1 MDRVTSCPKCGT
13 APRPAARFCDS
24 CGAALPVPSH
34 RAEYKHATI
43 LFVDVVRSMDI
54 ASQAGAE
61 RLREIMTQLVNTCVD
76 IVTSY
81 EGIVDAFTGDGI
93 MALFGTPVALE
104 DHAQR
109 ACLAALRI
117 QEAAAE
123 MSAHTVETDGF
134 ALMLR
139 VGINSGE
146 IVAGES
152 GITAMGYTV
161 TGAHVGFAQRMESAA
176 APGGVLVSES
186 TAQLVEHVVELGDR
200 ELFQIK
206 GFRDKVPARRLVG
219 RSSARGRQ
227 HESALVGREDEVGRL
242 RGLLDGAIDAR
253 AAAVSIVGPAGI
265 GKSRL
270 ARELAYMARERAVDV
285 VVAHCESHARRIPFH
300 AGTGF
305 LRAILGLA
313 SLQADASRARL
324 RVIFGGAD
332 PSDVSLLEDLLGIG
346 DVRADLAEVSPDAR
360 RRRLTTLIEQYLTAR
375 AAPAL
380 YIVED
385 VHWIDDSSEAL
396 LADVVGLL
404 AATPTLVVLTYRPE
418 YRGILATGH
427 ETPIRLSGLADDRM
441 SDLVAT
447 ALGSDSS
454 VSALS
459 AQICERAAGNPFFA
473 EEIVRELAQR
483 GVLTGGPGDYACES
497 GTLAVSVP
505 PTLHAAIAARVDR
518 LEPAAKQ
525 ALYCAA
531 VIGARFDADLVGTVM
546 DIDEPGTLSA
556 LVDCELI
563 ERCAVAA
570 PRAEYTF
577 RHPLIQS
584 VAYAS
589 QLKSER
595 AALHRRFADVIE
607 HREPAAADRNAALI
621 AEHLHAA
628 GDAGAALGWHMRAG
642 TWSATRDIR
651 AARMSWARARL
662 AADAVPADTPGVVA
676 LRIMPRA
683 LLCATAWRVGRSI
696 DDEGFEELQQLAG
709 SSEDRMARTL
719 VTVLHAADLYR
730 HCRFRDAARL
740 ASDVVAAVEEISDA
754 DSAIR
759 LLSGAVTFKIHVG
772 DLGELA
778 AISERVIELAG
789 DDPARGHLGNG
800 AVASPL
806 AVGVMTRGVARAALG
821 RDGWREDLTQAVS
834 IARSF
839 DLTSRAMVTSF
850 VHGVAI
856 SQGWLLATAAAL
868 READEIVGLAENFG
882 DDLALGCA
890 QVGRLVIVLHL
901 DEPNRSPGLQDIAAV
916 RDIAQRVGV
925 GPWVPLIDILTAKR
939 TASGG
944 DGAGAVIGLR
954 TLVRDLRE
962 QGEMGWRSLA
972 TELLA
977 ELLLRHGGVAGL
989 DEAATAIDDL
999 AALTRARGAI
1009 AYDPPV
1015 LRLRALLAQ
1024 SDGDHVAA
1032 RDMTRQYLD
1041 SATKLGFEGHMA
1053 AAASMWAQY
1062 AGDDPN

>member
-24 CGAALPVPSH
+24 CGAALPVPAH

-104 DHAQR
+104 DHAVR

-123 MSAHTVETDGF
+123 MSSYTAITDGF
-134 ALMLR
+134 ALLLR

-200 ELFQIK
+200 ELFEIK
-206 GFRDKVPARRLVG
+206 GFRDKVPARRLLG
-219 RSSARGRQ
+219 SSSTRGRR
-227 HESALVGREDEVGRL
+227 HESALVGREGEVGRL
-242 RGLLDGAIDAR
+242 RSLLDGAIDAR
-253 AAAVSIVGPAGI
+253 AAAVGIVGPAGI

-270 ARELAYMARERAVDV
+270 ARELASTARERGVDV

-300 AGTGF
+300 AGAGF
-305 LRAILGLA
+305 LRGVLGLA
-313 SLQADASRARL
+313 SMQADAARARL
-324 RVIFGGAD
+324 RAVFAGAD
-332 PSDVSLLEDLLGIG
+332 PSDVSLLEDLLGIA
-346 DVRADLAEVSPDAR
+346 DVQADLAEVSPDAR
-360 RRRLTTLIEQYLTAR
+360 RRRLTTLIEQHLSAR
-375 AAPAL
+375 AVPAL

-385 VHWIDDSSEAL
+385 VHWIDDSSEAI
-396 LADVVGLL
+396 LADLIGVL
-404 AATPTLVVLTYRPE
+404 ATTPALVVLTYRPE
-418 YRGILATGH
+418 YHGILSTGRQA
-427 ETPIRLSGLADDRM
+427 PIRLGGLTGDRM
-441 SDLVAT
+441 SELVAT
-447 ALGSDSS
+447 ALGPDPS

-459 AQICERAAGNPFFA
+459 TQICERAAGNPFFA

-483 GVLTGGPGDYACES
+483 GVLTGVPGDYACES
-497 GTLAVSVP
+497 DTLAVSVP

-563 ERCAVAA
+563 ERCDAA
-570 PRAEYTF
+570 LRAEYAF

-628 GDAGAALGWHMRAG
+628 GDAGVALGWHMRAG

-662 AADAVPADTPGVVA
+662 AADGVPADTPGAVA

-709 SSEDRMARTL
+709 SSEDRMASTL

-740 ASDVVAAVEEISDA
+740 ASDVVAAVDEISDA

-778 AISERVIELAG
+778 AVSERVIELAG

-821 RDGWREDLTQAVS
+821 MDGWREDLMRAVS

-856 SQGWLLATAAAL
+856 SQGWLLATSAAL

-890 QVGRLVIVLHL
+890 QVGRLVILLHL

-944 DGAGAVIGLR
+944 DGAGAVAGLR
-954 TLVRDLRE
+954 TLVRDLRD

-989 DEAATAIDDL
+989 DEAGTAIDDL

-1015 LRLRALLAQ
+1015 LRLRALLAR

-1053 AAASMWAQY
+1053 AAAAMWAEY
-1062 AGDDPN
+1062 AGEGPN